1 MVSLCCFCSGMR
13 LTRRAVPS
21 LPRIKFTR
29 MHGFAYDS
37 LLPNGLTSRH
47 IGAHPVGA
55 DGSKMDR
62 TRPAC
67 SRLARGGKRLLLGS
81 EGSLTDHI
89 ATHNQ
94 LDLIRSPTDE
104 ICRGRHRL
112 RKLASRGQILR
123 RTCRGIEPGNIRLFA
138 KT

>member
-47 IGAHPVGA
+47 IGAHPVGFSA
-55 DGSKMDR
+55 TSSDL
-62 TRPAC
+62 P
-67 SRLARGGKRLLLGS
+67 LARSVNVSNMREVVFGLVQATKRLWS
-81 EGSLTDHI
+81 
-89 ATHNQ
+89 
-94 LDLIRSPTDE
+94 
-104 ICRGRHRL
+104 GRRQKCIMHVTKVR
-112 RKLASRGQILR
+112 ILR
-123 RTCRGIEPGNIRLFA
+123 TVDV
-138 KT
+138 